1 MLYFSLTFNK
11 LKDNEPTRQSSTRA
25 PWWSTFTKVTVTD
38 LPLPTIVPDVTPP
51 TSSVSNLMTEA
62 TTTVTT
68 TAVLDN
74 KQHNS
79 DYHIKY
85 NTVRFQPVPSM
96 VKHNNASK
104 PQFLQPHSSNTI
116 GKLINVTGD
125 KIKNH

>member
-25 PWWSTFTKVTVTD
+25 PWWSTFTKVTVTES
-38 LPLPTIVPDVTPP
+38 PMVTAVPDPTP
-51 TSSVSNLMTEA
+51 TTLSNLMTEA
-62 TTTVTT
+62 T